1 MSDVDSAYSELDG
14 KCAFVTGGANGIGR
28 AIAAALDRRGVKV
41 AIADLDLETAR
52 RTAAEAGNGAVAIE
66 VDVRERDSVERA
78 FKQALA
84 ALGGCD
90 ILVANAGVST
100 MQHALSLTDE
110 EWD

>member
-1 MSDVDSAYSELDG
+1 MSDFDSGYSELDG

-28 AIAAALDRRGVKV
+28 AIAAALARRGVKV

-78 FKQALA
+78 FKQARA
-84 ALGGCD
+84 ALGGGD
-90 ILVANAGVST
+90 LLGANA
-100 MQHALSLTDE
+100 ALA
-110 EWD
+110 